1 MRQRR
6 RRLASHSSK
15 SAPTKSD
22 EASEGAADKPK
33 DGIDPLFLSAEE
45 GSAEHHLGRHT
56 ESFDSQHFRALGM
69 RHDIYE

>member
-33 DGIDPLFLSAEE
+33 DGIDPLFLSDPDDAIV
-45 GSAEHHLGRHT
+45 R
-56 ESFDSQHFRALGM
+56 RCV
-69 RHDIYE
+69 